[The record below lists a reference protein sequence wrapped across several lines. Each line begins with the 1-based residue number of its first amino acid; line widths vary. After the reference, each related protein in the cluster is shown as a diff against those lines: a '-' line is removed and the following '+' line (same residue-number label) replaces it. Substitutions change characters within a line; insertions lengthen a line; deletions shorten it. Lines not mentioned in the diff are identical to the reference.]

1 MKYFSRIIAFVIFP
15 LACFGQS
22 QPPAFRLPTTI
33 VPVRYGVELTVIPD
47 KDTFTGTVDIDI
59 NYKEESSV
67 LWLNAEKLK
76 VKSATLSKEGK
87 AFPAKI
93 ISEPKDLIGFSFDSV
108 IPAGP
113 AKFHAEYEGEISRK
127 DMQGIFQVKDGDHW
141 YIYSQFENIAAR
153 QAFPCFDEPSFKVP
167 WQLTLHV
174 PKDDGA
180 FSNTPVLSEKNGSD
194 GLKTVQFAQTKP
206 LPSYLVALAVG
217 PMDIIPAG
225 HAGANNTEIRII
237 TPKGHIPDAKYTA
250 ADTPDIVNLL
260 EKYFGIPYPY
270 EKLDEVAIPL
280 AGYAMEHPGLVTY
293 GSGIILAKPEEMTLQ
308 WKTLS
313 TSVIAH
319 ELAHQWFGDLVT
331 TAWWDDIWLN
341 EGFASWMANKIVNQ
355 YHPEWKMGLN
365 ELNSYQDA
373 MTTDALVSSRKV
385 RQPILSDDDIA
396 NAFDDITYNKGSAL
410 LNMFESYVGPEKFQ
424 ERIRQYLHKYAWS
437 NATSAQFL
445 ESIGG
450 GDQAIGRAFSTF
462 LDQPG
467 VPLVTARIQCVTGKS
482 KVQLSQERFLPHGS
496 QGSSKQ
502 TWNIPI
508 CFRYPVGSESRRSC
522 ALMTE
527 ATAAVDLAESTSCP
541 TWVYANADAAG
552 YYRVL
557 YQVPVLNSLSQR
569 ENNLSTPERVS
580 FIGDIAALTQGYL
593 PLGDAMGLVP
603 KFVGDPNR
611 DVVIKTLDVVGNL
624 DDHLV
629 PEELKPSYR
638 RYMSSLY
645 KQRAQQLGWK
655 AKQGEND
662 EDRQLRPRLFS
673 VMADQAEDAEFI
685 DQGKKLTQA
694 WFENH
699 QSADPDMVEV
709 ILRSAARHGDQ
720 ALFMRLRSQVKKET
734 NEFLRYHLFRAMGS
748 FRDPAIA
755 KAALAIILTDE
766 FDNRES
772 IGILFAASSTS
783 QTRDVAYTFVKQN
796 WDSLVEKLSTD
807 TGAFLPYVARQYC
820 DTQHLADAEAFFK
833 DRSTKYAGG
842 PRNLSQVL
850 EAISICAANKEANQ
864 SSVTGFLKKF

>member
-1 MKYFSRIIAFVIFP
+1 MKYFSRIIAFFIFP
-15 LACFGQS
+15 IACFGQN
-22 QPPAFRLPTTI
+22 QPPAFRLPTSI
-33 VPVRYGVELTVIPD
+33 VPVRYSVELTVIPD
-47 KDTFTGTVDIDI
+47 KDTFTGTVDIDL

-87 AFPAKI
+87 VFPAKI
-93 ISEPKDLIGFSFDSV
+93 ISEPKDLIGFSFDST
-108 IPAGP
+108 ISAGP

-174 PKDDGA
+174 PNDDDA
-180 FSNTPVLSEKNGSD
+180 FSNTPVLSEKNGTD

-237 TPKGHIPDAKYTA
+237 TPKGHIPEAKYTA

-293 GSGIILAKPEEMTLQ
+293 GSGIILAKPEEMTQQ

-355 YHPEWKMGLN
+355 YRPEWKMGLN

-467 VPLVTARIQCVTGKS
+467 VPLVTVRIQCGTGKS
-482 KVQLSQERFLPHGS
+482 KLQLSQERFLPHGS

-502 TWNIPI
+502 TWSIPI
-508 CFRYPVGSESRRSC
+508 CLRYPMGSESRRSC
-522 ALMTE
+522 TLITE
-527 ATAAVDLAESTSCP
+527 TAAAVDLAEAASCP
-541 TWVYANADAAG
+541 AWVYANADAAG
-552 YYRVL
+552 YY
-557 YQVPVLNSLSQR
+557 
-569 ENNLSTPERVS
+569 
-580 FIGDIAALTQGYL
+580 
-593 PLGDAMGLVP
+593 
-603 KFVGDPNR
+603 
-611 DVVIKTLDVVGNL
+611 
-624 DDHLV
+624 
-629 PEELKPSYR
+629 
-638 RYMSSLY
+638 
-645 KQRAQQLGWK
+645 
-655 AKQGEND
+655 
-662 EDRQLRPRLFS
+662 
-673 VMADQAEDAEFI
+673 
-685 DQGKKLTQA
+685 
-694 WFENH
+694 
-699 QSADPDMVEV
+699 
-709 ILRSAARHGDQ
+709 
-720 ALFMRLRSQVKKET
+720 
-734 NEFLRYHLFRAMGS
+734 
-748 FRDPAIA
+748 
-755 KAALAIILTDE
+755 
-766 FDNRES
+766 
-772 IGILFAASSTS
+772 
-783 QTRDVAYTFVKQN
+783 
-796 WDSLVEKLSTD
+796 
-807 TGAFLPYVARQYC
+807 
-820 DTQHLADAEAFFK
+820 
-833 DRSTKYAGG
+833 
-842 PRNLSQVL
+842 
-850 EAISICAANKEANQ
+850 
-864 SSVTGFLKKF
+864 